1 MTAADLPFASGATDR
16 AGTRS
21 RSGFFFAVGAYGM
34 WGFLPAYFIALQP
47 AGPVEIVALRI
58 LFALVFCAL
67 LLTVTRSWS
76 ALAAIVRKPRTVLL
90 MGLAGALIF
99 VNWQTFLIG
108 ALTGHVVETALGYF
122 INPVVTVLLGVL
134 VLHERLRPL
143 QWIAMAISFV
153 AVIVLAFGYGQ
164 VPWIALILAFS
175 FGLYGLIKNRVG
187 DRVDAIS
194 GLTLETTWLIP
205 VAVVQLIVVGATTGL
220 VIGTAGPL
228 NTVALIASGAI
239 TAIPLLFFAAAASR
253 LPLTVLG
260 FIQYIAPLL
269 QFIYGVAFLH
279 EPMPP
284 ERWFGFSLV
293 WVALVVLSVDGVLA
307 NRRGRRAGLV
317 AASKF

>member
-1 MTAADLPFASGATDR
+1 MTAADLPPASGATDR

-47 AGPVEIVALRI
+47 AGPFEIVALRI

-205 VAVVQLIVVGATTGL
+205 VAVVQLIV
-220 VIGTAGPL
+220 
-228 NTVALIASGAI
+228 
-239 TAIPLLFFAAAASR
+239 
-253 LPLTVLG
+253 
-260 FIQYIAPLL
+260 
-269 QFIYGVAFLH
+269 
-279 EPMPP
+279 
-284 ERWFGFSLV
+284 
-293 WVALVVLSVDGVLA
+293 
-307 NRRGRRAGLV
+307 
-317 AASKF
+317 